1 MRVFDNWEYLD
12 RRVVPSSNH
21 QGPSTSERLVGDR
34 SDNNMLHAS
43 QDLRASAIAHLEDYF
58 PGEND
63 EDVWQDGLD
72 EIVGFFPSPPPC
84 TALILSAQ
92 REGPEGFEKRDA
104 PVAKKKLL
112 QDPQK
117 TTLYNIEKSH
127 VANDPSTKKSQDFKR
142 IPQELRKQDAVP
154 AILQGDSAN
163 GTSVEEFDEEV
174 KTEASVGITILIREQ
189 DQQKS
194 TQTLLRTDL
203 ADRTSS
209 EFRPDIDQSLQD
221 LREMRALMA
230 AQEICESSTTTES
243 EVAPGVTQH
252 EQSHHGSLVSN
263 ELSPLVDSYDAGY
276 AGPGPTPT
284 DPKTPTQSVD
294 VPYTYD
300 AIYSRARLPLV
311 PTSDDELSTELF
323 DFLSQENDGL
333 DLGDYDATALASY
346 SPPHDGDEELIQTAL
361 SSGRKHSHLHRSFEP
376 DSAYNS
382 TSLAASS
389 SVFDPQAASSFAKRF
404 RLQEKLHSDSTAPNL
419 DDLGFELFSHGNS
432 EDQDARS
439 KADAESDAGYVHG
452 DTPEYISSFA
462 HREGTPTPGTTNIMG
477 HTNMNMRAA
486 ISTTRNGNMQQDE
499 QGRSAKSPLL
509 QRQRVKLLNPLEYIP
524 SSGSLQGSFTKAAIS
539 DSIHDIAKIPL
550 PAAHYRLLP
559 SPMREDHTTP
569 SATLPSQQSRSDEAT
584 PVKPSKSEATA
595 ENVSGLTSRLPTAV
609 YTGKRKEREKDD
621 PLFTNYPFNSPPD
634 FRTSYQA
641 YYSPNH
647 LPKTPTKKPIRVTPA
662 DSQSEP
668 LHKKSIIDGS
678 TTNGRREEMRS
689 FDTMVRSASPTKS
702 ELSESPPSNLQD
714 VSEPASETIED
725 EKTDSRAS
733 TPDFMGPPH
742 KKRRTVAQ
750 KRPRH
755 RSNVAESNISVE
767 IEVRQ
772 TANQGGTGEDVE
784 DSSANVSKEVD
795 NAIATTIKSKAATAR
810 KGSVKALASI
820 DSAAEDGAKMVLNTT
835 PVTKVKPKAV
845 ATRKREALSK
855 PTARTLDADED
866 STDECSEDEHDTN
879 VDVTPSAASIGPK
892 ASAAKCQSTKPA
904 AAYKAPVAPKAQPA
918 LKSKADPKPKVN
930 SRRDS
935 LVSTAPDV
943 DAVPAILKP
952 VKNAGVNK
960 SAAKKAT
967 AGTASIA
974 KSVKTAAVVENALAA
989 EAAETQGDGQDKART
1004 QARQNAKVVSQTKQ
1018 TRSTT
1023 GATKST
1029 KSTTISTTSA
1039 LTPAP
1044 TTATKRTPASR
1055 ATAKTTPATP
1065 ALAPAASLPTT
1076 NKHGQPIS
1084 ATQLKANATKAAKKK
1099 AREEEEEKA
1108 AATAA
1113 DKVTKAATTK
1123 VNAMANAKKRKARQ
1137 EEDDGEATPTAKK
1150 PKRKASGRQ
1159 VEVELARNNGKEER
1173 KGREARIISA
1183 TQQKANATRAAN
1195 KKAREEAVAAARELE
1210 EEEEE
1215 EGEGEA

>member
-1 MRVFDNWEYLD
+1 
-12 RRVVPSSNH
+12 
-21 QGPSTSERLVGDR
+21 
-34 SDNNMLHAS
+34 MLHAS
-43 QDLRASAIAHLEDYF
+43 QDLRASEIAHLEDYF

-92 REGPEGFEKRDA
+92 REGPEGFGKRDA

-127 VANDPSTKKSQDFKR
+127 VANDPSTKESQDFKR
-142 IPQELRKQDAVP
+142 IPQELGKQDVVP
-154 AILQGDSAN
+154 AISQGDFAN
-163 GTSVEEFDEEV
+163 GTSVEEFDEKV
-174 KTEASVGITILIREQ
+174 KADAFVGITNLVREQ

-203 ADRTSS
+203 ANRTSS

-230 AQEICESSTTTES
+230 AQEICESSTATES

-263 ELSPLVDSYDAGY
+263 GLFPLVNYYDAGY

-284 DPKTPTQSVD
+284 DQKTPTQSVD

-300 AIYSRARLPLV
+300 AIYSRARVSLV

-323 DFLSQENDGL
+323 DFLPQENDSL

-361 SSGRKHSHLHRSFEP
+361 SSGQKHSHLHRSFEP

-389 SVFDPQAASSFAKRF
+389 SVFNP
-404 RLQEKLHSDSTAPNL
+404 DSTAPNL

-439 KADAESDAGYVHG
+439 EADAESDAGYVHG
-452 DTPEYISSFA
+452 DTPEYISFFA

-486 ISTTRNGNMQQDE
+486 ISTTRNANMQQDE

-524 SSGSLQGSFTKAAIS
+524 SPGSLQGSFTKVAIS
-539 DSIHDIAKIPL
+539 DSIHDIAKTPL

-559 SPMREDHTTP
+559 SPMRDDYTTP

-668 LHKKSIIDGS
+668 LHKKNIIDGS
-678 TTNGRREEMRS
+678 ATNGRREEMPS
-689 FDTMVRSASPTKS
+689 FDTMMRSASLARS

-725 EKTDSRAS
+725 EKTDRGAS

-750 KRPRH
+750 KRPRY

-772 TANQGGTGEDVE
+772 TANQGRSGEDAE
-784 DSSANVSKEVD
+784 DSSADVSNEVD
-795 NAIATTIKSKAATAR
+795 NAIATMIKSKAATAR

-820 DSAAEDGAKMVLNTT
+820 NSAAEDGAKMALNTT

-845 ATRKREALSK
+845 ATRKREVLSK

-879 VDVTPSAASIGPK
+879 VDITPSAASIGPK
-892 ASAAKCQSTKPA
+892 VSAAECQSTKPA
-904 AAYKAPVAPKAQPA
+904 AAYKAPVASKAQPA

-960 SAAKKAT
+960 SAAKKDT
-967 AGTASIA
+967 AGTASTT
-974 KSVKTAAVVENALAA
+974 KSVKTTAVVEKALAA

-1018 TRSTT
+1018 TR
-1023 GATKST
+1023 ATSSATIYT

-1039 LTPAP
+1039 LTSAP

-1065 ALAPAASLPTT
+1065 APAPAASLPTT

-1099 AREEEEEKA
+1099 AREEEEA

-1113 DKVTKAATTK
+1113 DKATKAATTK
-1123 VNAMANAKKRKARQ
+1123 VNSMASVKKRKARQ

-1150 PKRKASGRQ
+1150 PKRKASERQ
-1159 VEVELARNNGKEER
+1159 VEVGVARNNGKEER
-1173 KGREARIISA
+1173 KGREARTISA

-1215 EGEGEA
+1215 EEGEGEA